1 DPYFEVASQA
11 TTIPSGGG
19 APVNNLLYDP
29 NYRRFDVEGYRIY
42 RGRADTPTSLKLIA
56 QYDYSGT
63 TFRDYRGQVVADA
76 IGSRCAPELGITT
89 SCNNFFSPVVPGQ
102 TATLFRSYDITGSL
116 VQVRAGDRTP
126 LATG

>member
-1 DPYFEVASQA
+1 
-11 TTIPSGGG
+11 
-19 APVNNLLYDP
+19 
-29 NYRRFDVEGYRIY
+29 
-42 RGRADTPTSLKLIA
+42 LIA

-126 LATG
+126 LATGDIINLVTDTAVTGGDTGFPAL